1 MSTFERIIEKL
12 TSGRFILTVV
22 AGVVFLYCA
31 ITKSIEG
38 ATITAILMMIFKE
51 YFDRNDRGKPA

>member
-1 MSTFERIIEKL
+1 MTIFERMVDKCM
-12 TSGRFILTVV
+12 SGRFILTVI

-31 ITKSIEG
+31 VTKSIEG
-38 ATITAILMMIFKE
+38 ATVTAILMMIFKE